1 VADVFPAET
10 EKGLG
15 SDETSSHDLI
25 VTHAEKPLQPELIN
39 KTNDWRCFLQR
50 GEEGQQK
57 KRRAI

>member
-1 VADVFPAET
+1 MGVADVFPAET

-39 KTNDWRCFLQR
+39 KTND
-50 GEEGQQK
+50 
-57 KRRAI
+57 